1 MKKIVNVELIKN
13 KIIESIKECYIEPTF
28 SEDSI
33 SKIEKFSEFILEKF
47 HESLNFVYTNYEY
60 VDEHITEIIDGFYE
74 YLTCEKL
81 ENDEIF
87 VEGFVDILDTVLIEP
102 EVIKND

>member
-13 KIIESIKECYIEPTF
+13 KIIESINESYIDPTF
-28 SEDSI
+28 TENALF
-33 SKIEKFSEFILEKF
+33 KIEKFSEFVLEKF

-81 ENDEIF
+81 ENDENF
-87 VEGFVDILDTVLIEP
+87 VEDFVEILETVLVET
-102 EVIKND
+102 EVIED